1 MNYFVDHKRRVIGG
15 IAGLIIVA
23 LAGLWL
29 WNSRNRGVSQADL
42 RRTQGIELQIKS
54 MQPQGRKALV
64 QCQVENRSDQ
74 PAASVVMTIEL
85 VNAQSAVVGSN
96 PLANVLNL
104 HVGEKRDL
112 TVPVPFLTD
121 AQGALRARGRVE
133 LVRWKD

>member
-112 TVPVPFLTD
+112 TVPVPF
-121 AQGALRARGRVE
+121 
-133 LVRWKD
+133 